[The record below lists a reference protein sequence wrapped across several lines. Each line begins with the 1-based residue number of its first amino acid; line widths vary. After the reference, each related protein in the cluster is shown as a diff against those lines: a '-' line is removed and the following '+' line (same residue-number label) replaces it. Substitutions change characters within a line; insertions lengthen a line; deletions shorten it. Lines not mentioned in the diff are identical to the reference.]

1 MDRHLQYRW
10 QALLRPV
17 TYLVSKVT
25 GHVSTEASRGQTG
38 PRVTRGDKARHL
50 YLWGDGQQRQVTFV
64 HVTIGRILRSAIS
77 NGIINMIIILEF

>member
-1 MDRHLQYRW
+1 MDRHIQCRW

-17 TYLVSKVT
+17 TYPVSKVT
-25 GHVSTEASRGQTG
+25 GHVSAEASRG
-38 PRVTRGDKARHL
+38 PNWSEVTHGDKACHL

-77 NGIINMIIILEF
+77 NGIINMVIILEF